1 MDVNLLKLKKN
12 HKEYIIN
19 LDDTKSNNSDN
30 IINEEENLK
39 RRYYKF
45 KHCLYEKMKK
55 KQYKEVIYEIENYSD
70 NYKDLYEIYELNFL
84 KIEALLKIISHKIK
98 KYYVTSKIMN
108 NIITNKQFN
117 FVKKL
122 SLRNSKKIMSM
133 KFSKKNFVSIE
144 SYYIK
149 VNNEIENLLT
159 KINNIYEDN
168 QVSFIEKIIQFYLKL
183 YIIREHQFNLEKKV
197 PNNFCYLSFS
207 EKLIEKFNLYMKNSM
222 TLEVSEKIFLL
233 IAKLLIENHD
243 FKNSEIY
250 CLKII
255 NLCFK
260 ELFIIY
266 KDEFDDLNNKNI
278 KRKGKVI
285 LNLCIAIFYI
295 GICKENI
302 FNLTM
307 AFQYYSLVEII
318 IKNLL
323 IDEIEE
329 NYSFIIFHK
338 IILSIKNRTKEYY
351 NLFNYLSN
359 QNKIVIKERKEYI
372 KQMEKL
378 NLEKEEMKRKQN
390 FLLSSLKMRGIEKK
404 INKIE
409 IPKEVNLDDNFYRT
423 GKRNNSSE
431 KNLKYKSYVLSNLRL
446 LDDYCSKDFKETIY
460 SMEKIKLM
468 DFDISEKEKIQKIL
482 EKKQNNFS
490 FEHNLKKCKTNIK
503 NLNSNKKN
511 NYYLK
516 KRKFLIKDMPKLFMK
531 IEKNK
536 TKSLNQEDNLNESL
550 KKNNSFFDNKNRSFI
565 FNSDKLKKI
574 SSCPNLLKKKLIKHI
589 KQENSLTSS
598 NSKKIERLEI
608 KGNHFE
614 LSNSYKNKKLFINSL
629 RDRETAFLK
638 KLLQIKSEEKLVE
651 IEDFD
656 LMKIKR
662 VVKDKFNFIKNNNS
676 ISEET
681 LKDQINKVL
690 NKKYKLKQ
698 KTMKNI
704 SDNNLFTTKIIN
716 KTIDQK
722 KKCFYFENKESSNSY
737 NRSIIE
743 NINFNLEDLD
753 KEKKELEEEIRGRKL
768 RRKKFNYS
776 FM

>member
-1 MDVNLLKLKKN
+1 MDVNLLTLKKN
-12 HKEYIIN
+12 YKEYKNN
-19 LDDTKSNNSDN
+19 LDDSKSNNSDSF
-30 IINEEENLK
+30 INEEEKLK
-39 RRYYKF
+39 MKYYKF

-55 KQYKEVIYEIENYSD
+55 KQYKEVMYEIENYSD
-70 NYKDLYEIYELNFL
+70 NYKDLYEIYQLNFL

-98 KYYVTSKIMN
+98 KYCVASKIMN
-108 NIITNKQFN
+108 NIITNKQIN

-122 SLRNSKKIMSM
+122 TLRNSKKIINL

-168 QVSFIEKIIQFYLKL
+168 QVTFIEKIIQFYLKL

-207 EKLIEKFNLYMKNSM
+207 EKLIEKFNSYMKNSI
-222 TLEVSEKIFLL
+222 TLEISEKIFLL

-260 ELFIIY
+260 ELYIIY
-266 KDEFDDLNNKNI
+266 KDEFDNLNNKNI

-302 FNLTM
+302 FNITM

-318 IKNLL
+318 IKHLL

-359 QNKIVIKERKEYI
+359 QNKIVIKERKEYNER
-372 KQMEKL
+372 MEKL

-409 IPKEVNLDDNFYRT
+409 IPKEVNLDDNLYRT
-423 GKRNNSSE
+423 INRNNSSE
-431 KNLKYKSYVLSNLRL
+431 NNLKYKSYVLSNLRL
-446 LDDYCSKDFKETIY
+446 LDDYCSKDFKETIN
-460 SMEKIKLM
+460 SMEKIKLI
-468 DFDISEKEKIQKIL
+468 DLDISEKEKIQKIL

-490 FEHNLKKCKTNIK
+490 FEQKLKKCKTNIK
-503 NLNSNKKN
+503 NINSNKKN

-516 KRKFLIKDMPKLFMK
+516 KRKILIKDIPKLFMK
-531 IEKNK
+531 IDKNK

-550 KKNNSFFDNKNRSFI
+550 KKNNSFFDKKNRSF
-565 FNSDKLKKI
+565 NSYKLKKI
-574 SSCPNLLKKKLIKHI
+574 SSCPNLLKKKLINKI

-662 VVKDKFNFIKNNNS
+662 VVNEKFNFIKNNNS

-704 SDNNLFTTKIIN
+704 SDNNLFTTNILN
-716 KTIDQK
+716 KTMKQK

-743 NINFNLEDLD
+743 NINLNLEDLD

-776 FM
+776 FI

>member
-12 HKEYIIN
+12 KEYKNN
-19 LDDTKSNNSDN
+19 LDDSKSNNSDSF
-30 IINEEENLK
+30 INEEENLK
-39 RRYYKF
+39 MKYYKF
-45 KHCLYEKMKK
+45 KYCLYEKMKK

-70 NYKDLYEIYELNFL
+70 NYKDLYEIYQLNFL

-98 KYYVTSKIMN
+98 KYCVTSKIMN
-108 NIITNKQFN
+108 NIITNKQIN

-122 SLRNSKKIMSM
+122 SLRNSKKILSLQ
-133 KFSKKNFVSIE
+133 FSKKNFVSIE

-168 QVSFIEKIIQFYLKL
+168 KVTFIEKIIQFYLKL

-207 EKLIEKFNLYMKNSM
+207 EKLIEKFNLYMKNSI
-222 TLEVSEKIFLL
+222 TLEISEKILLL

-260 ELFIIY
+260 ELYIIY

-318 IKNLL
+318 IKHLL

-378 NLEKEEMKRKQN
+378 NLEKEEIKRKQN

-423 GKRNNSSE
+423 GNRNNSSE
-431 KNLKYKSYVLSNLRL
+431 KSLKYKSYVLSNLRL
-446 LDDYCSKDFKETIY
+446 LDDYCSKDFKETIN
-460 SMEKIKLM
+460 SMEKIKLI
-468 DFDISEKEKIQKIL
+468 DLDISEKEKIQKIL

-490 FEHNLKKCKTNIK
+490 FEQKLKKCKTNIK
-503 NLNSNKKN
+503 NINSNKKN

-516 KRKFLIKDMPKLFMK
+516 KRKILIKDIPKLFMK
-531 IEKNK
+531 IDKNK

-550 KKNNSFFDNKNRSFI
+550 KKNNSFFDKKNRSF
-565 FNSDKLKKI
+565 NSYKLKKI
-574 SSCPNLLKKKLIKHI
+574 SSCPNLLKKK
-589 KQENSLTSS
+589 
-598 NSKKIERLEI
+598 
-608 KGNHFE
+608 
-614 LSNSYKNKKLFINSL
+614 IN
-629 RDRETAFLK
+629 
-638 KLLQIKSEEKLVE
+638 
-651 IEDFD
+651 
-656 LMKIKR
+656 
-662 VVKDKFNFIKNNNS
+662 
-676 ISEET
+676 
-681 LKDQINKVL
+681 
-690 NKKYKLKQ
+690 
-698 KTMKNI
+698 
-704 SDNNLFTTKIIN
+704 
-716 KTIDQK
+716 
-722 KKCFYFENKESSNSY
+722 
-737 NRSIIE
+737 
-743 NINFNLEDLD
+743 
-753 KEKKELEEEIRGRKL
+753 
-768 RRKKFNYS
+768 
-776 FM
+776 

>member
-12 HKEYIIN
+12 KEYKNN
-19 LDDTKSNNSDN
+19 LDDSKSNNSDSF
-30 IINEEENLK
+30 INEEENLK
-39 RRYYKF
+39 MKYYKF
-45 KHCLYEKMKK
+45 KYCLYEKMKK

-70 NYKDLYEIYELNFL
+70 NYKDLYEIYQLNFL

-98 KYYVTSKIMN
+98 KYCVTSKIMN
-108 NIITNKQFN
+108 NIITNKQIN

-122 SLRNSKKIMSM
+122 SLRNSKKILSLQ
-133 KFSKKNFVSIE
+133 FSKKNFVSIE

-168 QVSFIEKIIQFYLKL
+168 KVTFIEKIIQFYLKL

-207 EKLIEKFNLYMKNSM
+207 EKLIEKFNLYMKNSI
-222 TLEVSEKIFLL
+222 TLEISEKILLL

-260 ELFIIY
+260 ELYIIY

-318 IKNLL
+318 IKHLL

-378 NLEKEEMKRKQN
+378 NLEKEEIKRKQN

-423 GKRNNSSE
+423 GNRNNSSE
-431 KNLKYKSYVLSNLRL
+431 KSLKYKSYVLSNLRL
-446 LDDYCSKDFKETIY
+446 LDDYCSKDFKETIN
-460 SMEKIKLM
+460 SMEKIKLI
-468 DFDISEKEKIQKIL
+468 DLDISEKEKIQKIL

-490 FEHNLKKCKTNIK
+490 FEHKLKKCKTNIK
-503 NLNSNKKN
+503 NINSNKKN

-516 KRKFLIKDMPKLFMK
+516 KRKILIKDIPKLFMK
-531 IEKNK
+531 IDKNK

-550 KKNNSFFDNKNRSFI
+550 KKNNSFFDKKNRSF
-565 FNSDKLKKI
+565 NSYKLKKI
-574 SSCPNLLKKKLIKHI
+574 SSCPNLLKK
-589 KQENSLTSS
+589 N
-598 NSKKIERLEI
+598 
-608 KGNHFE
+608 
-614 LSNSYKNKKLFINSL
+614 
-629 RDRETAFLK
+629 
-638 KLLQIKSEEKLVE
+638 
-651 IEDFD
+651 
-656 LMKIKR
+656 
-662 VVKDKFNFIKNNNS
+662 
-676 ISEET
+676 
-681 LKDQINKVL
+681 
-690 NKKYKLKQ
+690 
-698 KTMKNI
+698 
-704 SDNNLFTTKIIN
+704 
-716 KTIDQK
+716 
-722 KKCFYFENKESSNSY
+722 
-737 NRSIIE
+737 
-743 NINFNLEDLD
+743 
-753 KEKKELEEEIRGRKL
+753 
-768 RRKKFNYS
+768 
-776 FM
+776 

>member
-1 MDVNLLKLKKN
+1 
-12 HKEYIIN
+12 
-19 LDDTKSNNSDN
+19 
-30 IINEEENLK
+30 
-39 RRYYKF
+39 
-45 KHCLYEKMKK
+45 
-55 KQYKEVIYEIENYSD
+55 
-70 NYKDLYEIYELNFL
+70 
-84 KIEALLKIISHKIK
+84 
-98 KYYVTSKIMN
+98 
-108 NIITNKQFN
+108 
-117 FVKKL
+117 
-122 SLRNSKKIMSM
+122 
-133 KFSKKNFVSIE
+133 
-144 SYYIK
+144 
-149 VNNEIENLLT
+149 
-159 KINNIYEDN
+159 
-168 QVSFIEKIIQFYLKL
+168 
-183 YIIREHQFNLEKKV
+183 
-197 PNNFCYLSFS
+197 
-207 EKLIEKFNLYMKNSM
+207 
-222 TLEVSEKIFLL
+222 
-233 IAKLLIENHD
+233 
-243 FKNSEIY
+243 
-250 CLKII
+250 
-255 NLCFK
+255 
-260 ELFIIY
+260 
-266 KDEFDDLNNKNI
+266 
-278 KRKGKVI
+278 
-285 LNLCIAIFYI
+285 
-295 GICKENI
+295 
-302 FNLTM
+302 
-307 AFQYYSLVEII
+307 
-318 IKNLL
+318 
-323 IDEIEE
+323 
-329 NYSFIIFHK
+329 
-338 IILSIKNRTKEYY
+338 
-351 NLFNYLSN
+351 
-359 QNKIVIKERKEYI
+359 
-372 KQMEKL
+372 
-378 NLEKEEMKRKQN
+378 
-390 FLLSSLKMRGIEKK
+390 MRGIEKK

-409 IPKEVNLDDNFYRT
+409 IPKEVNLDDNLYRT
-423 GKRNNSSE
+423 INRNNSSE
-431 KNLKYKSYVLSNLRL
+431 NNLKYKSYVLSNLRL

-503 NLNSNKKN
+503 SLNSNKKN

-531 IEKNK
+531 IDKNK

-550 KKNNSFFDNKNRSFI
+550 KKNNSFFDKKNRSFI
-565 FNSDKLKKI
+565 FNSYKLKKI

-656 LMKIKR
+656 LNKIKR
-662 VVKDKFNFIKNNNS
+662 VVNEKFNFIKNNNS

-704 SDNNLFTTKIIN
+704 SDNNLFTTNILN
-716 KTIDQK
+716 KTMKQK

-743 NINFNLEDLD
+743 NINLNLEDLD

-776 FM
+776 FI

>member
-1 MDVNLLKLKKN
+1 M
-12 HKEYIIN
+12 
-19 LDDTKSNNSDN
+19 
-30 IINEEENLK
+30 
-39 RRYYKF
+39 
-45 KHCLYEKMKK
+45 
-55 KQYKEVIYEIENYSD
+55 
-70 NYKDLYEIYELNFL
+70 
-84 KIEALLKIISHKIK
+84 
-98 KYYVTSKIMN
+98 
-108 NIITNKQFN
+108 
-117 FVKKL
+117 
-122 SLRNSKKIMSM
+122 SLQ
-133 KFSKKNFVSIE
+133 FSKKNFVSIE

-168 QVSFIEKIIQFYLKL
+168 KVTFIEKIIQFYLKL

-207 EKLIEKFNLYMKNSM
+207 EKLIEKFNLYMKNSI
-222 TLEVSEKIFLL
+222 TLEISEKILLL

-260 ELFIIY
+260 ELYIIY

-318 IKNLL
+318 IKHLL

-378 NLEKEEMKRKQN
+378 NLEKEEIKRKQN

-423 GKRNNSSE
+423 GNRNNSSE
-431 KNLKYKSYVLSNLRL
+431 KSLKYKSYVLSNLRL
-446 LDDYCSKDFKETIY
+446 LDDYCSKDFKETIN
-460 SMEKIKLM
+460 SMEKIKLI
-468 DFDISEKEKIQKIL
+468 DLDISEKEKIQKIL

-490 FEHNLKKCKTNIK
+490 FEHKLKKCKTNIK
-503 NLNSNKKN
+503 NINSNKKN

-516 KRKFLIKDMPKLFMK
+516 KRKILIKDIPKLFMK
-531 IEKNK
+531 IDKNK

-550 KKNNSFFDNKNRSFI
+550 KKNNSFFDKKNRSFI
-565 FNSDKLKKI
+565 FNSYKLKKI
-574 SSCPNLLKKKLIKHI
+574 SSCPNLLKK
-589 KQENSLTSS
+589 N
-598 NSKKIERLEI
+598 
-608 KGNHFE
+608 
-614 LSNSYKNKKLFINSL
+614 
-629 RDRETAFLK
+629 
-638 KLLQIKSEEKLVE
+638 
-651 IEDFD
+651 
-656 LMKIKR
+656 
-662 VVKDKFNFIKNNNS
+662 
-676 ISEET
+676 
-681 LKDQINKVL
+681 
-690 NKKYKLKQ
+690 
-698 KTMKNI
+698 
-704 SDNNLFTTKIIN
+704 
-716 KTIDQK
+716 
-722 KKCFYFENKESSNSY
+722 
-737 NRSIIE
+737 
-743 NINFNLEDLD
+743 
-753 KEKKELEEEIRGRKL
+753 
-768 RRKKFNYS
+768 
-776 FM
+776 

>member
-12 HKEYIIN
+12 KEYKNN
-19 LDDTKSNNSDN
+19 LDDSKSNNSDSF
-30 IINEEENLK
+30 INEEENLK
-39 RRYYKF
+39 MKYYKF
-45 KHCLYEKMKK
+45 KYCLYEKMKK

-70 NYKDLYEIYELNFL
+70 NYKDLYEIYQLNFL

-98 KYYVTSKIMN
+98 KYCVTSKIMN
-108 NIITNKQFN
+108 NIITNKQIN

-122 SLRNSKKIMSM
+122 SLRNSKKILSLQ
-133 KFSKKNFVSIE
+133 FSKKNFVSIE

-168 QVSFIEKIIQFYLKL
+168 KVTFIEKIIQFYLKL

-207 EKLIEKFNLYMKNSM
+207 EKLIEKFNLYMKNSI
-222 TLEVSEKIFLL
+222 TLEISEKILLL

-260 ELFIIY
+260 ELYIIY

-318 IKNLL
+318 IKHLL

-378 NLEKEEMKRKQN
+378 NLEKEEIKRKQN

-423 GKRNNSSE
+423 GNRNNSSE
-431 KNLKYKSYVLSNLRL
+431 KSLKYKSYVLSNLRL
-446 LDDYCSKDFKETIY
+446 LDDYCSKDFKETIN
-460 SMEKIKLM
+460 SMEKIKLI
-468 DFDISEKEKIQKIL
+468 DLDISEKEKIQKIL

-490 FEHNLKKCKTNIK
+490 FEHKLKKCKTNIK
-503 NLNSNKKN
+503 NINSNKKN

-516 KRKFLIKDMPKLFMK
+516 KRKILIKDIPKLFMK
-531 IEKNK
+531 IDKNK

-550 KKNNSFFDNKNRSFI
+550 KKNNSFFDKKNRSFI
-565 FNSDKLKKI
+565 FNSYKLKKI

-656 LMKIKR
+656 LNKIKR
-662 VVKDKFNFIKNNNS
+662 VVNEKFNFIKNNNS

-704 SDNNLFTTKIIN
+704 SDNNLFTTNILN
-716 KTIDQK
+716 KTMKQK

-743 NINFNLEDLD
+743 NINLNLEDLD

-776 FM
+776 FI

>member
-1 MDVNLLKLKKN
+1 
-12 HKEYIIN
+12 
-19 LDDTKSNNSDN
+19 
-30 IINEEENLK
+30 
-39 RRYYKF
+39 
-45 KHCLYEKMKK
+45 
-55 KQYKEVIYEIENYSD
+55 
-70 NYKDLYEIYELNFL
+70 
-84 KIEALLKIISHKIK
+84 
-98 KYYVTSKIMN
+98 MN

-318 IKNLL
+318 IKHLL

-431 KNLKYKSYVLSNLRL
+431 TNLKYKSYVLSNLRL

-531 IEKNK
+531 IDKNK